1 MRFISLLILVPTN
14 SSIRANARSLFM
26 LLSQLKQRLLS
37 GLIIVAL
44 AIVWVLLSAHPAI
57 AQENAV
63 NYTYSEIR
71 EQDFSHKNLV
81 GGVFAAADARG
92 SNFEGSDVSN
102 SILTKG
108 IFINTNLKD
117 SNFTSSLMDRVS
129 FENSDLTNAIFQ
141 DAVATSTIFE
151 GATIT
156 GADFSGAILD
166 RYQIY
171 LMCQR
176 AEGINPVT
184 GVETRYSL
192 GCRD

>member
-1 MRFISLLILVPTN
+1 MVILST
-14 SSIRANARSLFM
+14 
-26 LLSQLKQRLLS
+26 LKQRLLRILTVIAIA
-37 GLIIVAL
+37 LI
-44 AIVWVLLSAHPAI
+44 WVLLDAHMAI
-57 AQENAV
+57 AQESAV

-71 EQDFSHKNLV
+71 RQDFSHKNLV

-92 SNFEGSDVSN
+92 ANFEGSDVRN

-117 SNFTSSLMDRVS
+117 ANFTSSLMDRVS
-129 FENSDLTNAIFQ
+129 FENSDLTNAIFRE
-141 DAVATSTIFE
+141 AVATSTIFA

-156 GADFSGAILD
+156 GADFTDAILD

-171 LMCQR
+171 LMCKR
-176 AEGINPVT
+176 AAGTNPTT

-192 GCRD
+192 GCKD

>member
-1 MRFISLLILVPTN
+1 
-14 SSIRANARSLFM
+14 M
-26 LLSQLKQRLLS
+26 LLSQLRRRFFGILL
-37 GLIIVAL
+37 LVAIAII
-44 AIVWVLLSAHPAI
+44 WVLLDATPAI
-57 AQENAV
+57 AQDNAV

-71 EQDFSHKNLV
+71 QQDFSHKNLV

-92 SNFEGSDVSN
+92 ANFEGSDVSN

-151 GATIT
+151 GANIT
-156 GADFSGAILD
+156 GADFTGAILD

-171 LMCQR
+171 LMCKR
-176 AEGINPVT
+176 AEGTNPVT
-184 GVETRYSL
+184 GVETRSSL

>member
-1 MRFISLLILVPTN
+1 
-14 SSIRANARSLFM
+14 M
-26 LLSQLKQRLLS
+26 LLSHLKQRFLSALLV
-37 GLIIVAL
+37 VAI
-44 AIVWVLLSAHPAI
+44 AIFWVLLAATPAI

-71 EQDFSHKNLV
+71 DQDFSHKNLK

-129 FENSDLTNAIFQ
+129 FEGSDLTNAIFQ
-141 DAVATSTIFE
+141 DAVATSTIFSE
-151 GATIT
+151 AKIT
-156 GADFSGAILD
+156 GADFTGAILD

-171 LMCQR
+171 LMCQI
-176 AEGINPVT
+176 ADGTNPVT
-184 GVETRYSL
+184 GVDTRYSL

>member
-1 MRFISLLILVPTN
+1 MI
-14 SSIRANARSLFM
+14 
-26 LLSQLKQRLLS
+26 LSQLKQHLLNI
-37 GLIIVAL
+37 LVII
-44 AIVWVLLSAHPAI
+44 AIAIIWVLLKATPAM
-57 AQENAV
+57 AQDNAV

-71 EQDFSHKNLV
+71 RQDFSHKNLV

-129 FENSDLTNAIFQ
+129 FKNSDLTNAIFK
-141 DAVATSTIFE
+141 DAVATSTNFE
-151 GATIT
+151 GANIT
-156 GADFSGAILD
+156 GADFSDAILD
-166 RYQIY
+166 RYQISQ
-171 LMCQR
+171 MCKR
-176 AEGINPVT
+176 AEGVNPTT

-192 GCRD
+192 GCKD

>member
-1 MRFISLLILVPTN
+1 MI
-14 SSIRANARSLFM
+14 
-26 LLSQLKQRLLS
+26 LSQLKEHLLNI
-37 GLIIVAL
+37 LVII
-44 AIVWVLLSAHPAI
+44 AIAIIWVLLKATPAM
-57 AQENAV
+57 AQDNAI

-71 EQDFSHKNLV
+71 LQDFSHKNLV

-129 FENSDLTNAIFQ
+129 FENSDLTNAIFK
-141 DAVATSTIFE
+141 DAVATSTNFE
-151 GATIT
+151 GANIT
-156 GADFSGAILD
+156 GADFTDAILD
-166 RYQIY
+166 RYQISQ
-171 LMCQR
+171 MCKR
-176 AEGINPVT
+176 AEGVNPTT

-192 GCRD
+192 GCKD

>member
-1 MRFISLLILVPTN
+1 
-14 SSIRANARSLFM
+14 M
-26 LLSQLKQRLLS
+26 LLSQLKQRFFS
-37 GLIIVAL
+37 IIT
-44 AIVWVLLSAHPAI
+44 IVVIAFMWVLLSATPAI
-57 AQENAV
+57 AQDNAV

-92 SNFEGSDVSN
+92 ANFEGSDVSN

-108 IFINTNLKD
+108 IFIDTNLKD

-151 GATIT
+151 GADIT

-176 AEGINPVT
+176 ADGTNPTT

-192 GCRD
+192 GCKD

>member
-1 MRFISLLILVPTN
+1 
-14 SSIRANARSLFM
+14 M
-26 LLSQLKQRLLS
+26 LLSQLRQRLL
-37 GLIIVAL
+37 GILLLVAIAIIW
-44 AIVWVLLSAHPAI
+44 ILLDATPAI

-71 EQDFSHKNLV
+71 QQDFSHKNLV

-92 SNFEGSDVSN
+92 SNFEGSNVSN

-141 DAVATSTIFE
+141 DAVATSSIFE
-151 GATIT
+151 GANIT
-156 GADFSGAILD
+156 GADFTGAILD

-171 LMCQR
+171 LMCKR
-176 AEGINPVT
+176 AEGTNPVT

>member
-1 MRFISLLILVPTN
+1 MLL
-14 SSIRANARSLFM
+14 F
-26 LLSQLKQRLLS
+26 LSQLKQRIYSILL
-37 GLIIVAL
+37 IVAI
-44 AIVWVLLSAHPAI
+44 AIIWVLLDATPAV

-92 SNFEGSDVSN
+92 ASFEGSDVSN

-108 IFINTNLKD
+108 IFVNTNLKD

-141 DAVATSTIFE
+141 DAVAPALFLKERPLQEQTFQ
-151 GATIT
+151 GQ
-156 GADFSGAILD
+156 F
-166 RYQIY
+166 
-171 LMCQR
+171 
-176 AEGINPVT
+176 
-184 GVETRYSL
+184 
-192 GCRD
+192 

>member
-1 MRFISLLILVPTN
+1 MIL
-14 SSIRANARSLFM
+14 SK
-26 LLSQLKQRLLS
+26 LKQRLLS
-37 GLIIVAL
+37 IVVIVAIAL
-44 AIVWVLLSAHPAI
+44 MWVLLDAHVAI
-57 AQENAV
+57 AQESAV

-71 EQDFSHKNLV
+71 RQDFSHKNLV

-92 SNFEGSDVSN
+92 ASFEGSDVSN

-108 IFINTNLKD
+108 IFVETNLKD

-129 FENSDLTNAIFQ
+129 FENSDLTNAIFK

-156 GADFSGAILD
+156 GADFTDAILD
-166 RYQIY
+166 RYQVH

-176 AEGINPVT
+176 AEGTNPVT

>member
-57 AQENAV
+57 AQDNAV

>member
-1 MRFISLLILVPTN
+1 
-14 SSIRANARSLFM
+14 M
-26 LLSQLKQRLLS
+26 LLLQLKQRLFSCL
-37 GLIIVAL
+37 LIITL
-44 AIVWVLLSAHPAI
+44 AIAWVLFAATPAI

-92 SNFEGSDVSN
+92 ANFEGADVSN

-141 DAVATSTIFE
+141 DAVATSTIFA

-156 GADFSGAILD
+156 GADFTGAILD

-171 LMCQR
+171 LMCKR
-176 AEGINPVT
+176 AEGTNPVT

-192 GCRD
+192 GCKD

>member
-1 MRFISLLILVPTN
+1 MISAKI
-14 SSIRANARSLFM
+14 
-26 LLSQLKQRLLS
+26 KQRLFSILT
-37 GLIIVAL
+37 IVAI
-44 AIVWVLLSAHPAI
+44 AFFWVLLDARVAI
-57 AQENAV
+57 AQDSAV

-71 EQDFSHKNLV
+71 RQDFSHKDLV

-129 FENSDLTNAIFQ
+129 FENSDLTNAIFR
-141 DAVATSTIFE
+141 DAVATSTNFE

-156 GADFSGAILD
+156 GADFSDAILD

-171 LMCQR
+171 QMCKR
-176 AEGINPVT
+176 ASGTNPVT

>member
-1 MRFISLLILVPTN
+1 MMLSKFKQSFW
-14 SSIRANARSLFM
+14 SI
-26 LLSQLKQRLLS
+26 
-37 GLIIVAL
+37 LIIIAL
-44 AIVWVLLSAHPAI
+44 ALIWVLLAARPAI

-71 EQDFSHKNLV
+71 GQDFSHKNLV
-81 GGVFAAADARG
+81 GAVFAAADARG
-92 SNFEGSDVSN
+92 ASFEGSDVSN

-117 SNFTSSLMDRVS
+117 ANFTSSLMDRVS
-129 FENSDLTNAIFQ
+129 FENSDLTNAIFR
-141 DAVATSTIFE
+141 DAVATSTNFE

-156 GADFSGAILD
+156 GADFSDAILD

-176 AEGINPVT
+176 AEGTNPTT
-184 GVETRYSL
+184 GIDTRYSL
-192 GCRD
+192 GCKD

>member
-1 MRFISLLILVPTN
+1 MF
-14 SSIRANARSLFM
+14 SSKI
-26 LLSQLKQRLLS
+26 KQRLFSILTI
-37 GLIIVAL
+37 LAI
-44 AIVWVLLSAHPAI
+44 AIVWVLLDAKIAI
-57 AQENAV
+57 AQDNAV

-71 EQDFSHKNLV
+71 QQDFSHKNLV

-92 SNFEGSDVSN
+92 ASFEGSDVSN

-108 IFINTNLKD
+108 IFVNTNLKD

-129 FENSDLTNAIFQ
+129 FENSDLTNAIFR
-141 DAVATSTIFE
+141 DAVATSTNFE

-156 GADFSGAILD
+156 GADFTDAILD

-176 AEGINPVT
+176 ADGTNPTT

>member
-1 MRFISLLILVPTN
+1 MILSKFKQRFFNLLLI
-14 SSIRANARSLFM
+14 IAIA
-26 LLSQLKQRLLS
+26 
-37 GLIIVAL
+37 LI
-44 AIVWVLLSAHPAI
+44 WVLLQATPAI
-57 AQENAV
+57 AQDSAV

-71 EQDFSHKNLV
+71 EQDFSHRDLA

-108 IFINTNLKD
+108 IFINTNLKGA
-117 SNFTSSLMDRVS
+117 NFTSSLMDRVS
-129 FENSDLTNAIFQ
+129 FENSDLTNAIFR
-141 DAVATSTIFE
+141 DVVATSSIFV

-156 GADFSGAILD
+156 GTDFSDAILD
-166 RYQIY
+166 RYQVA
-171 LMCQR
+171 LMCKR
-176 AEGINPVT
+176 AEGTNPTT

>member
-1 MRFISLLILVPTN
+1 MF
-14 SSIRANARSLFM
+14 SSKN
-26 LLSQLKQRLLS
+26 KQRLLNI
-37 GLIIVAL
+37 LTIVAIAL
-44 AIVWVLLSAHPAI
+44 FWILLDAKVAI
-57 AQENAV
+57 AQDSAV

-71 EQDFSHKNLV
+71 RQDFSHKNLV

-108 IFINTNLKD
+108 IFVETNLKD

-129 FENSDLTNAIFQ
+129 FENSDLTNAIFR
-141 DAVATSTIFE
+141 DAVATSTSFE
-151 GATIT
+151 GAKIT
-156 GADFSGAILD
+156 GADFTDAILD

-176 AEGINPVT
+176 AEGTNPTT

>member
-1 MRFISLLILVPTN
+1 MILFK
-14 SSIRANARSLFM
+14 I
-26 LLSQLKQRLLS
+26 KQRLFKILVVVT
-37 GLIIVAL
+37 IAL
-44 AIVWVLLSAHPAI
+44 MWVLLDAHVAI
-57 AQENAV
+57 AQDNAV

-92 SNFEGSDVSN
+92 ASFEGSDVSN

-129 FENSDLTNAIFQ
+129 FENSDLTNAIFR

-151 GATIT
+151 GAKIT
-156 GADFSGAILD
+156 GADFTDAILD

-171 LMCQR
+171 LMCKR
-176 AEGINPVT
+176 ADGTNPVT
-184 GVETRYSL
+184 GVDTRYSL
-192 GCRD
+192 GCKD

>member
-1 MRFISLLILVPTN
+1 
-14 SSIRANARSLFM
+14 M
-26 LLSQLKQRLLS
+26 LLSQLRRRFFGILL
-37 GLIIVAL
+37 LVAIAII
-44 AIVWVLLSAHPAI
+44 WVLLDAAPAI
-57 AQENAV
+57 AQDNAV

-71 EQDFSHKNLV
+71 QQDFSHKNLV

-92 SNFEGSDVSN
+92 ANFEGSDVSN

-141 DAVATSTIFE
+141 NAVATSTIFE
-151 GATIT
+151 GANIT
-156 GADFSGAILD
+156 GADFTGAILD

-171 LMCQR
+171 LMCKR
-176 AEGINPVT
+176 AEGTNPVT
-184 GVETRYSL
+184 GVETRSSL

>member
-1 MRFISLLILVPTN
+1 MLISQ
-14 SSIRANARSLFM
+14 F
-26 LLSQLKQRLLS
+26 KQRLLS
-37 GLIIVAL
+37 ILLII
-44 AIVWVLLSAHPAI
+44 AIAIIWVLLAATPAI
-57 AQENAV
+57 AQDGAV

-141 DAVATSTIFE
+141 DAVATSTNFE
-151 GATIT
+151 GTTIT

-166 RYQIY
+166 RYQIFQ
-171 LMCQR
+171 MCKR
-176 AEGINPVT
+176 AAGTNPIT
-184 GVETRYSL
+184 GVDTRYSL

>member
-1 MRFISLLILVPTN
+1 MIC
-14 SSIRANARSLFM
+14 
-26 LLSQLKQRLLS
+26 SQLKQRFFGILM
-37 GLIIVAL
+37 II
-44 AIVWVLLSAHPAI
+44 AIAIIWVLLDAHPAI
-57 AQENAV
+57 AQESAV

-71 EQDFSHKNLV
+71 GQDFSHRNLV

-92 SNFEGSDVSN
+92 ASFEGSDVSN

-117 SNFTSSLMDRVS
+117 ANFTSSLMDRVS
-129 FENSDLTNAIFQ
+129 FENSDLTNAIFR

-151 GATIT
+151 GANIT
-156 GADFSGAILD
+156 GADFSDAILD

-171 LMCQR
+171 QMCKR
-176 AEGINPVT
+176 AEGTNPTT

>member
-1 MRFISLLILVPTN
+1 
-14 SSIRANARSLFM
+14 M
-26 LLSQLKQRLLS
+26 LLSQLQQRLLS
-37 GLIIVAL
+37 VLLII
-44 AIVWVLLSAHPAI
+44 AIAIAWVLLKATPAI
-57 AQENAV
+57 AQENTV
-63 NYTYSEIR
+63 NYTHSEIR
-71 EQDFSHKNLV
+71 RQDFSHKNLV

-92 SNFEGSDVSN
+92 SSFEGSDLSN

-108 IFINTNLKD
+108 AFMNTNLKD

-141 DAVATSTIFE
+141 DVVATSTVFD
-151 GATIT
+151 GANIT
-156 GADFSGAILD
+156 GVDFTGAIID

-171 LMCQR
+171 QMCKR
-176 AEGINPVT
+176 AEGTNPVT

>member
-1 MRFISLLILVPTN
+1 
-14 SSIRANARSLFM
+14 M

-129 FENSDLTNAIFQ
+129 FENSDLNNDIFQ

>member
-1 MRFISLLILVPTN
+1 
-14 SSIRANARSLFM
+14 M
-26 LLSQLKQRLLS
+26 LLSQLKQRFL
-37 GLIIVAL
+37 GIIMIVTI
-44 AIVWVLLSAHPAI
+44 AIAWVLLAATPAI

-71 EQDFSHKNLV
+71 DQDFSHKNLV

-92 SNFEGSDVSN
+92 SNFEGSNVSN

-129 FENSDLTNAIFQ
+129 FEGSDLTNAIFQ
-141 DAVATSTIFE
+141 DAVATSTIFSD
-151 GATIT
+151 AIIT
-156 GADFSGAILD
+156 GADFTGAILD

-171 LMCQR
+171 LMCQK
-176 AEGINPVT
+176 AEGTNPVT